1 MAEGKEEC
9 AAQFSGL
16 QGKHSK
22 CSNHSIWCKPG
33 SGLDTGVVRG
43 VGSAHTAGQKHLGC
57 LLFWL
62 EFPGD
67 PKALPRARLPRAWC
81 LGLRH
86 LPELRLKT
94 RLFQAPLWWGREAGP
109 PVKMPVFDP
118 NKL

>member
-67 PKALPRARLPRAWC
+67 HKLSQEPGC
-81 LGLRH
+81 
-86 LPELRLKT
+86 PEHGV
-94 RLFQAPLWWGREAGP
+94 WGCVTSRSS
-109 PVKMPVFDP
+109 D
-118 NKL
+118 

>member
-43 VGSAHTAGQKHLGC
+43 VGCAHTAGQKHLGC
-57 LLFWL
+57 SLFGL

-67 PKALPRARLPRAWC
+67 HKALPRARLPRAWC

-86 LPELRLKT
+86 LPELSIKD
-94 RLFQAPLWWGREAGP
+94 QAVPGSSLVGHRSGASC
-109 PVKMPVFDP
+109 
-118 NKL
+118 